1 LIPAANTS
9 QAFRLSGFP
18 AFPLSRFPAFR
29 LSLSLF
35 LFPRYL
41 WAAIGSIRS
50 ALAAPRALNCRQQ
63 LLFYAVH
70 QGCPHSPPTA
80 LAKLL
85 LSDQQQDCLLCQD
98 YWPFFSVYFKKPF
111 LVA

>member
-1 LIPAANTS
+1 M
-9 QAFRLSGFP
+9 
-18 AFPLSRFPAFR
+18 PLPRYFHTFFLDSCGQHLPSFPAFR
-29 LSLSLF
+29 LSLF

-41 WAAIGSIRS
+41 WAAIGSIQNPS
-50 ALAAPRALNCRQQ
+50 AAPRALNCRQQ
-63 LLFYAVH
+63 LAFQVVH